1 MEKVQTIKN
10 KLSNKNA
17 ATADTATGKI
27 ENKSPVR
34 VAQIIGK
41 AVISGVDSVVMNYY
55 RHIDRSRV
63 QFDFFMDGY
72 DKTLIDEEISD
83 LGGRIIKLEPYENSM
98 RTNMRQCRTAFEK
111 NGYTIVHSHLNTL
124 SVFPL
129 YAAYRAKVP
138 VRIAH
143 NHSTTSRGEFKRN
156 MIKQMLRPFSKTF
169 ATHYAA
175 CAEYPARWLFGAK
188 AVRDGK
194 VRLIKNA
201 VDTER
206 FYPNL
211 AGAERIRKE
220 FGLEN
225 RFIVGHVG
233 RFVFPK
239 NHEFIVRVFAEAY
252 RQNKNAALLLIGTG
266 ELEAD
271 IRRLVKELG
280 IEQAVFFAGLRRDI
294 PDFLNAFDVF
304 FLPSRY
310 EGMPVVGIEAQAVG
324 LPCLMSDAV
333 PQDTAITP
341 LVSFFPLNAGIN
353 EWAHKL
359 LSYEHKQK
367 KAYPEAIRNSGFD
380 IVSAAKNLCTWYEK
394 LQITAGAAR

>member
-1 MEKVQTIKN
+1 METPQIQKN
-10 KLSNKNA
+10 KVSGKNGKA
-17 ATADTATGKI
+17 AKS
-27 ENKSPVR
+27 ENESPIR

-55 RHIDRSRV
+55 RHIDKSRV

-72 DKTLIDEEISD
+72 DKTLIDEEILD
-83 LGGRIIKLEPYENSM
+83 LGGRIIKLPPYEKSM
-98 RTNMRQCRTAFEK
+98 YKNMRRCRTAFET

-129 YAAYRAKVP
+129 YAAYCAKIP

-156 MIKQMLRPFSKTF
+156 LMKQMLRPFSKTF

-175 CAEYPARWLFGAK
+175 CADYPARWLFGSK
-188 AVRDGK
+188 TVNKGK

-201 VDTER
+201 VDTSR
-206 FYPNL
+206 FYPNPS
-211 AGAERIRKE
+211 GGESIRKE

-225 RFIVGHVG
+225 RFIIGHVG

-239 NHEFIVRVFAEAY
+239 NHELIVRVFAEVY
-252 RQNKNAALLLIGTG
+252 RLNKNAALLLVGTG
-266 ELEAD
+266 ELEAG
-271 IRRLVKELG
+271 IRSLVKELG
-280 IEQAVFFAGLRRDI
+280 IEHAVFFAGLRRDI

-310 EGMPVVGIEAQAVG
+310 EGMPVVGIEAQAAG

-333 PQDTAITP
+333 PPDTAITP
-341 LVSFFPLNAGIN
+341 LVEFFPLSAGIN
-353 EWAHKL
+353 DWTHKL
-359 LSYEHKQK
+359 LSYQDRGK
-367 KAYPEAIRNSGFD
+367 KTYPDLIRNSGFE
-380 IVSAAKNLCTWYEK
+380 IRHEAEKLCYWYETLYASFK
-394 LQITAGAAR
+394 KYDILKE

>member
-1 MEKVQTIKN
+1 MERKH
-10 KLSNKNA
+10 A
-17 ATADTATGKI
+17 AKTKT
-27 ENKSPVR
+27 PLR
-34 VAQIIGK
+34 VAHIIGK

-72 DKTLIDEEISD
+72 NKTLIDKEILD
-83 LGGRIIKLEPYENSM
+83 LGGRIIKLEPYEKSM
-98 RTNMRQCRTAFEK
+98 RTNMRQCRAAFEK
-111 NGYTIVHSHLNTL
+111 NGYRIVHSPLNTL

-156 MIKQMLRPFSKTF
+156 MMKQMLRPFAKTF

-175 CAEYPARWLFGAK
+175 CAEYPARWLFGNT

-201 VDTER
+201 VHTER

-252 RQNKNAALLLIGTG
+252 RLNKNAALLLVGTG
-266 ELEAD
+266 ELKTD

-333 PQDTAITP
+333 PADTAITP
-341 LVSFFPLNAGIN
+341 LVSFFPLSAGTD
-353 EWAHKL
+353 EWAQKL
-359 LSYEHKQK
+359 LSYEQIPKTT
-367 KAYPEAIRNSGFD
+367 YPEAIRNAGFD
-380 IVSAAKNLCTWYEK
+380 IVSAAENLCSWYEE
-394 LQITAGAAR
+394 LQEQALSFHI

>member
-1 MEKVQTIKN
+1 MKKRVQTEQPI
-10 KLSNKNA
+10 
-17 ATADTATGKI
+17 
-27 ENKSPVR
+27 R

-55 RHIDRSRV
+55 RHIDKSRV

-72 DKTLIDEEISD
+72 NPTLIDEEILD
-83 LGGRIIKLEPYENSM
+83 LGGRIIKLPPYEQSM
-98 RTNMRQCRTAFEK
+98 YKNMRECRTAFEK

-129 YAAYRAKVP
+129 YAAYRAKIP

-156 MIKQMLRPFSKTF
+156 LMKQALRPFSKTF

-175 CAEYPARWLFGAK
+175 CADYPARWLFGTK
-188 AVRDGK
+188 TVRQGM

-201 VDTER
+201 VDTSR
-206 FYPNL
+206 FYPDKT
-211 AGAERIRKE
+211 AAQRIRTE

-252 RQNKNAALLLIGTG
+252 KKNPNAVLVLVGTG
-266 ELEAD
+266 ELEPF
-271 IRRLVKELG
+271 IRSLVKDLK
-280 IEQAVFFAGLRRDI
+280 IEQAVVFTGLRRDI
-294 PDFLNAFDVF
+294 PDFLNVFDVF

-310 EGMPVVGIEAQAVG
+310 EGMPVVGMEAQAVG

-333 PQDTAITP
+333 PPDTAVTP
-341 LVSFFPLNAGIN
+341 LVEFFPLKAEIE
-353 EWAHKL
+353 EWASKL
-359 LSYEHKQK
+359 LSYENRGK
-367 KAYPEAIRNSGFD
+367 KTYPDLMRAAGFEIRHEAEKIC
-380 IVSAAKNLCTWYEK
+380 LWYENLFASFK
-394 LQITAGAAR
+394 KV

>member
-1 MEKVQTIKN
+1 MNMTQTGHTTNGQPIR
-10 KLSNKNA
+10 
-17 ATADTATGKI
+17 I
-27 ENKSPVR
+27 
-34 VAQIIGK
+34 AQIIGK

-55 RHIDRSRV
+55 RHIDKSRV

-72 DKTLIDEEISD
+72 NPSLLDEEILD
-83 LGGRIIKLEPYENSM
+83 LGGRIIKLAPYEKSM
-98 RTNMRQCRTAFEK
+98 YKNIKDCRTAFEK
-111 NGYTIVHSHLNTL
+111 NRYTIVHSHLNTL

-129 YAAYRAKVP
+129 YAAYRAGVP

-156 MIKQMLRPFSKTF
+156 LMKQALRPFSKTF

-175 CAEYPARWLFGAK
+175 CADYPARWLFGTK
-188 AVRDGK
+188 TVRQGK

-201 VDTER
+201 VDTSR
-206 FYPNL
+206 FYPDTK
-211 AGAERIRKE
+211 AGSRIRKE

-239 NHEFIVRVFAEAY
+239 NHEFIVRVFAEVY
-252 RQNKNAALLLIGTG
+252 KKNPNAALILVGTG
-266 ELEAD
+266 ELETD
-271 IRRLVKELG
+271 VRRLVKELG
-280 IEQAVFFAGLRRDI
+280 IEQAVIFTGLRRDI

-310 EGMPVVGIEAQAVG
+310 EGLPVVGMEAQAVG

-333 PQDTAITP
+333 PTDTAVTP
-341 LVSFFPLNAGIN
+341 LVEFLPLTAALG
-353 EWAHKL
+353 EWADKL
-359 LSYEHKQK
+359 LTYKNREKRT
-367 KAYPEAIRNSGFD
+367 YPDLLRNSGFE
-380 IVSAAKNLCTWYEK
+380 IKQEAEKLCRWYED
-394 LQITAGAAR
+394 LQKGAAR

>member
-1 MEKVQTIKN
+1 MEKMHAQKN
-10 KLSNKNA
+10 KTPL
-17 ATADTATGKI
+17 
-27 ENKSPVR
+27 R
-34 VAQIIGK
+34 VAQVIGK

-72 DKTLIDEEISD
+72 DKTLIDEEILD
-83 LGGRIIKLEPYENSM
+83 LGGRIIKLEPYEKSM
-98 RTNMRQCRTAFEK
+98 RINMRQCRAAFEK

-156 MIKQMLRPFSKTF
+156 IMKQALRPFAKTF

-175 CAEYPARWLFGAK
+175 CAEYPARWLFGNK

-201 VDTER
+201 VDTDR
-206 FYPNL
+206 FYPNP
-211 AGAERIRKE
+211 AGGERIRKE

-225 RFIVGHVG
+225 RFVVGHVG

-239 NHEFIVRVFAEAY
+239 NHEFIVRVFAEAF
-252 RQNKNAALLLIGTG
+252 RANKNAALLLVGTG
-266 ELEAD
+266 ELESD
-271 IRRLVKELG
+271 TRRLVEELG

-310 EGMPVVGIEAQAVG
+310 EGMPVVGIEAQAAG

-333 PQDTAITP
+333 PHDTAITP
-341 LVSFFPLNAGIN
+341 LVSFFPLSAGID
-353 EWAHKL
+353 EWAQKL
-359 LSYEHKQK
+359 LSYERIPKT
-367 KAYPEAIRNSGFD
+367 AYPEAIRNAGFD
-380 IVSAAKNLCTWYEK
+380 IVSAAEDLCAWYEN
-394 LQITAGAAR
+394 LQKSTAASAGGFSAGGF

>member
-1 MEKVQTIKN
+1 
-10 KLSNKNA
+10 
-17 ATADTATGKI
+17 
-27 ENKSPVR
+27 
-34 VAQIIGK
+34 
-41 AVISGVDSVVMNYY
+41 
-55 RHIDRSRV
+55 
-63 QFDFFMDGY
+63 MDGY
-72 DKTLIDEEISD
+72 DKTLIDEEILD
-83 LGGRIIKLEPYENSM
+83 LGGRIIKLEPYEKSM
-98 RTNMRQCRTAFEK
+98 RTNMNQCRAAFEK
-111 NGYTIVHSHLNTL
+111 NRYTIVHSHLNTL

-156 MIKQMLRPFSKTF
+156 MMKQALRPFSKTF

-175 CAEYPARWLFGAK
+175 CADYPARWLFGSK
-188 AVRDGK
+188 TVDRGN

-201 VDTER
+201 VDISR
-206 FYPNL
+206 FYPDTSARN
-211 AGAERIRKE
+211 RIRKE

-252 RQNKNAALLLIGTG
+252 RCNKNAALILVGTG

-271 IRRLVKELG
+271 VRSLVKELG
-280 IEQAVFFAGLRRDI
+280 IEHAVVFTGLRRDV

-333 PQDTAITP
+333 PPDTAITP
-341 LVSFFPLNAGIN
+341 LVEFFPLTAGID

-359 LSYEHKQK
+359 LSYENRSK
-367 KAYPEAIRNSGFD
+367 KAYPDHIRNSGFEIEYAAEELCRWYVQLHAD
-380 IVSAAKNLCTWYEK
+380 IKQN
-394 LQITAGAAR
+394 RRR

>member
-1 MEKVQTIKN
+1 MEQMRNAKN
-10 KLSNKNA
+10 
-17 ATADTATGKI
+17 T
-27 ENKSPVR
+27 SPIR
-34 VAQIIGK
+34 IAQIIGK

-72 DKTLIDEEISD
+72 NKTLIDEEILD
-83 LGGRIIKLEPYENSM
+83 LGGRIIKLEPYEKSM
-98 RTNMRQCRTAFEK
+98 RTNMRQCRAAFEK

-129 YAAYRAKVP
+129 YAAYGAKVP

-156 MIKQMLRPFSKTF
+156 MMKQALRPFAKTF

-175 CAEYPARWLFGAK
+175 CAEYPARWLFGNK

-252 RQNKNAALLLIGTG
+252 RRNKNAALLLVGTG

-271 IRRLVKELG
+271 IRRLVKELS
-280 IEQAVFFAGLRRDI
+280 IEHAVFFAGLRRDI

-333 PQDTAITP
+333 PNDTAITP
-341 LVSFFPLNAGIN
+341 LVSFFPLSAGTN
-353 EWAHKL
+353 EWAQKL
-359 LSYEHKQK
+359 LSYEQIPK
-367 KAYPEAIRNSGFD
+367 KAYPEVIRNAGFD
-380 IVSAAKNLCTWYEK
+380 IFSAAENLCSWYED
-394 LQITAGAAR
+394 LQERALQNTHKI

>member
-1 MEKVQTIKN
+1 MEQMHGLKN
-10 KLSNKNA
+10 KTNGKNGA
-17 ATADTATGKI
+17 NTNGKVTASTSEA
-27 ENKSPVR
+27 PFR

-72 DKTLIDEEISD
+72 DKTLIDEEILD
-83 LGGRIIKLEPYENSM
+83 LGGRIIKLEPYEKSM
-98 RTNMRQCRTAFEK
+98 LTNIKQCRAVFEK
-111 NGYTIVHSHLNTL
+111 NGYSIVHSHLNTL

-175 CAEYPARWLFGAK
+175 CAEYPGRWLFGAK
-188 AVRDGK
+188 AVRAEK

-252 RQNKNAALLLIGTG
+252 RQNKNTALLLVGTG

-280 IEQAVFFAGLRRDI
+280 IENAVFFAGLRRDI

-341 LVSFFPLNAGIN
+341 LVSFFPLNVGIN
-353 EWAHKL
+353 EWAQKL

-367 KAYPEAIRNSGFD
+367 KAYPDLIRNSGFD
-380 IVSAAKNLCTWYEK
+380 IVSAAENLCTWYEK

>member
-1 MEKVQTIKN
+1 MRQTGHTTNGAPIR
-10 KLSNKNA
+10 
-17 ATADTATGKI
+17 I
-27 ENKSPVR
+27 
-34 VAQIIGK
+34 AQIIGK

-55 RHIDRSRV
+55 RHIDKSRV

-72 DKTLIDEEISD
+72 NKTPLDEEILD
-83 LGGRIIKLEPYENSM
+83 LGGRIIKLTPYEKSM
-98 RTNMRQCRTAFEK
+98 YKNMSECRAAFEK
-111 NGYTIVHSHLNTL
+111 NRYTIVHSHLNTL

-129 YAAYRAKVP
+129 YAAYRAGVP

-156 MIKQMLRPFSKTF
+156 LMKQALRPFSKTF

-175 CAEYPARWLFGAK
+175 CGDYPARWLFGTK
-188 AVRDGK
+188 TVRQGK

-201 VDTER
+201 VDTSR
-206 FYPNL
+206 FDHDTK
-211 AGAERIRKE
+211 AGRRIRKE

-239 NHEFIVRVFAEAY
+239 NHEFIVRVFAEVY
-252 RQNKNAALLLIGTG
+252 KKNPNAALILVGTG
-266 ELEAD
+266 ELETD
-271 IRRLVKELG
+271 VRRFVKELG
-280 IEQAVFFAGLRRDI
+280 IEQAVIFTGLRRDI

-310 EGMPVVGIEAQAVG
+310 EGLPVVGMEAQAVG

-333 PQDTAITP
+333 PPDTAVTP
-341 LVSFFPLNAGIN
+341 LVEFFPLTAAVGD
-353 EWAHKL
+353 WADKL
-359 LSYEHKQK
+359 LSYENHEKRT
-367 KAYPEAIRNSGFD
+367 YSDLLRNSGFE
-380 IVSAAKNLCTWYEK
+380 IKQEAEKLCRWYED
-394 LQITAGAAR
+394 LQKGAAN

>member
-1 MEKVQTIKN
+1 MQKHIQ
-10 KLSNKNA
+10 
-17 ATADTATGKI
+17 I
-27 ENKSPVR
+27 EQPIR

-55 RHIDRSRV
+55 RHIDRTRV

-72 DKTLIDEEISD
+72 NPTLIDEEILD
-83 LGGRIIKLEPYENSM
+83 LGGRIIKLEPYEKSM
-98 RTNMRQCRTAFEK
+98 RSNMKQCRAAFEK
-111 NGYTIVHSHLNTL
+111 NRYTIVHSHLNTL

-129 YAAYRAKVP
+129 YAAYRVKIP

-156 MIKQMLRPFSKTF
+156 LMKQALRPFSKIF

-175 CAEYPARWLFGAK
+175 CADYPARWLFGTK
-188 AVRDGK
+188 TVRQGK
-194 VRLIKNA
+194 VRLIQNA
-201 VDTER
+201 VDTSR
-206 FYPNL
+206 FYPDAK
-211 AGAERIRKE
+211 AGGRIRKE

-239 NHEFIVRVFAEAY
+239 NHEFIVRVFAEVY
-252 RQNKNAALLLIGTG
+252 KKNPNAALILVGTG
-266 ELEAD
+266 ELESH
-271 IRRLVKELG
+271 ICSLVKELG
-280 IEQAVFFAGLRRDI
+280 IEQSVIFTGLRRDI

-310 EGMPVVGIEAQAVG
+310 EGLPVVGMEAQAVG

-333 PQDTAITP
+333 PSDTAVTP
-341 LVSFFPLNAGIN
+341 LVEFFPLSAAVE
-353 EWAHKL
+353 EWADKL
-359 LSYEHKQK
+359 LTYENRGK
-367 KAYPEAIRNSGFD
+367 KNYPDLIRNSGFE
-380 IVSAAKNLCTWYEK
+380 IKHEAEKLCRWYEELCVK
-394 LQITAGAAR
+394 HCPLFT